1 MEEIADGI
9 FAETGYEGVNVG
21 AIVTSNGLIC
31 IDAPTYPRDARD
43 WVTQL
48 DRLPAK
54 SVKNL
59 ILTDSNGDR
68 LLNTRWINAPIVTHQ
83 SVAEKLNSYEKRYPQ
98 SMIDSLVQR
107 NQTYGRELSGSPV
120 DRPALSFSADMKMFE
135 GGRVIQIL
143 HMPGPAQGTS
153 WVKVPDAGVLFTGDS
168 TVVDTHPPL
177 VDLCINEWIESL
189 EILVSRGP
197 AAGIIVPGRGENAD
211 AIAIDLIVAY
221 LTEIRATIAE
231 HVSAGQSRLEL
242 AQYVGRFLPRFP
254 YQDLPYDWLQR
265 QILHGLERVY
275 DELLLQ
281 EDGAPVA

>member
-1 MEEIADGI
+1 
-9 FAETGYEGVNVG
+9 
-21 AIVTSNGLIC
+21 
-31 IDAPTYPRDARD
+31 
-43 WVTQL
+43 
-48 DRLPAK
+48 
-54 SVKNL
+54 
-59 ILTDSNGDR
+59 
-68 LLNTRWINAPIVTHQ
+68 
-83 SVAEKLNSYEKRYPQ
+83 
-98 SMIDSLVQR
+98 
-107 NQTYGRELSGSPV
+107 
-120 DRPALSFSADMKMFE
+120 MKMFE

-197 AAGIIVPGRGENAD
+197 AAGIIVPGRGGNAD
-211 AIAIDLIVAY
+211 SIAIDLIVAY